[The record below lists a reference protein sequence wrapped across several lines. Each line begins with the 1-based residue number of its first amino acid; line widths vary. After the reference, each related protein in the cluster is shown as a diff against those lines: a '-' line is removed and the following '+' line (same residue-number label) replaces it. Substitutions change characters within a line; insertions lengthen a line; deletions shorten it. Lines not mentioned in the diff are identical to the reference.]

1 MSLHAAPLWT
11 GLGLVAPLRARV
23 SGGVPG
29 AVCGV
34 SIDTRTLE
42 PRDLFFAIKGDATD
56 GHEHVRKAFAAGA
69 AACVVDETH
78 ADALAGTGPLLVVN
92 DVLAAMESLGRAAR
106 DRTRARVIAVT
117 GSVGKTST
125 KEALRVALIPAG
137 DVHASAA
144 SYNNHWGVPL
154 TLARMPQATP
164 FCVAEVGMNHAGE
177 ITPLVA
183 MVRPHVAIVTNVSP
197 VHLEFFPSVEA
208 IADAKAE
215 IFSGLEPG
223 GVAIIN
229 RDSPHFERL
238 DTAARRSPAGL
249 VASFGAHERADARL
263 LEITPAPTHSLV
275 KARIV
280 GREIS
285 FRLGA
290 PGRHLAENALAVL
303 LAAHAVGADLDVAS
317 TALAFFQAGKGRGE
331 RALIETAE
339 GPFTLIDESYNA
351 NPASMAAALALA
363 GTLLPGENGR
373 RVAVLGDMLELGE
386 RSAELHAGL
395 ADDLAAAKFDLVL
408 AAGPMM
414 RALSDALDERGV
426 PCEWR
431 NAAAELQRIVLDSIR
446 GGDVVVVKGSNGSRM
461 APVVDALRQH
471 HARVLATETSETNAE
486 MQASRATA

>member
-11 GLGLVAPLRARV
+11 GLGLIAPLRARV
-23 SGGVPG
+23 SGGVPP
-29 AVCGV
+29 AATGV

-42 PRDLFFAIKGDATD
+42 PGDLFFAITGDASD
-56 GHEHVRKAFAAGA
+56 GHDYVGKAFAAGA
-69 AACVVDETH
+69 VACVVDESH
-78 ADALAGTGPLLVVN
+78 ADALAGTGPLLIVD
-92 DVLAAMESLGRAAR
+92 DVLASMENLGRAAR
-106 DRTRARVIAVT
+106 TRTQARVIAVT

-125 KEALRVALIPAG
+125 KEALRVALTPAG
-137 DVHASAA
+137 TLHASAA

-154 TLARMPQATP
+154 TLARMPAETR
-164 FCVAEVGMNHAGE
+164 FCVAEIGMNHAGE

-238 DTAARRSPAGL
+238 DAAARQSPAGL
-249 VASFGAHERADARL
+249 VATFGAHERADAQL
-263 LEITPAPTHSLV
+263 LEIVPAPSHSVV

-280 GREIS
+280 GREIT

-303 LAAHAVGADLDVAS
+303 LAAHAVGADLDVAA

-331 RALIETAE
+331 RATIATAD
-339 GPFTLIDESYNA
+339 GSFTLIDESYNA
-351 NPASMAAALALA
+351 NPASMGAALALA
-363 GTLLPGENGR
+363 GTLVPSGDGR

-386 RSAELHAGL
+386 RSPELHAGL
-395 ADDLAAAKFDLVL
+395 ADDLAAAHFDLVL

-414 RALSDALDERGV
+414 RSLAGTLFECGL

-431 NAAAELQRIVLDSIR
+431 AAAADLQPIVLDAIR
-446 GGDVVVVKGSNGSRM
+446 AGDVVVVKGSNGSRM
-461 APVVDALRQH
+461 APIVGALKQH
-471 HARVLATETSETNAE
+471 HAEAIEATQETETS
-486 MQASRATA
+486 ASRATA